1 MKVFKVEIEE
11 VLQHVYE
18 IEAET
23 LDEAIAI
30 AEDRYHRQEY
40 VLDAEDYKGAE
51 FREFKDEVWKVE
63 IESICKR
70 YSDKDFMIAVYL
82 AIRYNNKTFKE
93 DINDNHIDKISKE
106 IKNKLTLFDEGLNRK
121 IDRIIMNRENK
132 MYFKVGE
139 IRPYALGRI
148 VYEGK
153 IIKVDEEKYEYT
165 VEDLETKQQY
175 VLPEVSVFIGDD

>member
-1 MKVFKVEIEE
+1 MNKQNIEPI
-11 VLQHVYE
+11 
-18 IEAET
+18 IE
-23 LDEAIAI
+23 
-30 AEDRYHRQEY
+30 
-40 VLDAEDYKGAE
+40 
-51 FREFKDEVWKVE
+51 E

-70 YSDKDFMIAVYL
+70 YSDKDFMVAVYL
-82 AIRYNNKTFKE
+82 AIRYSNKTFKE